1 MDKLDILIPIV
12 LSGAGTVFINLNIGL
27 LCGIGYC
34 LTYIII
40 NESIKLERLKKWN
53 VERYFLEY

>member
-40 NESIKLERLKKWN
+40 NESIKLERLKK
-53 VERYFLEY
+53 